1 MDISQP
7 GAFAKNY
14 KCPCCQNPWNQAD
27 SNVEISSPSQV
38 ACSVCLTD
46 NKGYQGINPANFD
59 NTVPIGENFF
69 LWSNGGW
76 KKNNPIPAEYSSWN
90 TFTVLRDL
98 NLERLKELLEELSTS
113 SSDQSGENK
122 EDFRKVRDFFQC
134 FMNEKQIEKDSLQPL
149 LPILEL
155 CCDITKDP
163 TSVIAQLHSLYGV
176 NVFFSLSSMP
186 DKANSDFSIA
196 SLYQSGLGL
205 PDRDYYFDAD
215 KADKRAK
222 YLQYIEDLFELVE
235 SSFSSVGNEGEA
247 DGGEKKS
254 SSFSFLSSL
263 NSKEIAKAI
272 LAFETSLASLHLTR
286 TASRDPTLTYNK
298 MTINELITLTSSNYD
313 LHWSN
318 YLTYGSSPRLPFSWL
333 QYFQS
338 IGKSADILGDIN
350 LYSKTLISKFPSLI
364 ENHSTI
370 LPFYCFF
377 HVINSFSSHLPAA
390 FVNLSFHFYDKE
402 LKGTTELFP
411 RWKRGLFALEST
423 LGEALGKLYIA
434 KYFPLDYKEKA
445 LFIVESVRSA
455 LNERLKEIEWMSNE
469 TKQEAFI
476 KMNKFKVKIG
486 FPDIWKD
493 YSQLVIR
500 NDHYHIKNVISSKQF
515 EFQIEL
521 SRMNAPTDKQ
531 RWFMTPQT
539 VNAYYHPSLNE
550 IVFPAAI
557 LQPPFFDS
565 EADLAVQ
572 YGSLGAVVGHE
583 MTHGFDD
590 QVFSLVFFSFCPFDC
605 IVSFSLVTQGR
616 KYDSKGNLR
625 DWWTASD
632 GDEYE
637 RRAKVMIQQ
646 AEKYEV
652 YGLKLN
658 GKLTCGENI
667 ADLGGVKLALK
678 ALQTYL
684 AQQEKEGSSS
694 VSLINGFTPVQR
706 LFLAWSQS
714 WRENVRKERAVQ
726 MVTIDPHGPNELRCN
741 GTLSN
746 IQEFYEVESTLR

>member
-1 MDISQP
+1 MDITQP

-38 ACSVCLTD
+38 ACNTCLTD
-46 NKGYQGINPANFD
+46 NKGYKGIDPANFD
-59 NTVPIGENFF
+59 NSIPIGENFF

-76 KKNNPIPAEYSSWN
+76 KTNNPIPAEYSSWN

-98 NLERLKELLEELSTS
+98 NLERLKELLEGLS
-113 SSDQSGENK
+113 SSSTDQSGENK

-134 FMNEKQIEKDSLQPL
+134 FMDDKKIEKDSLSPL
-149 LPILEL
+149 LPVLDL
-155 CCDITKDP
+155 CSNITKDP
-163 TSVIAQLHSLYGV
+163 TNVIAQLHSLYGV
-176 NVFFSLSSMP
+176 NVFFSLSSTP
-186 DKANSDFSIA
+186 DKANSDFTIA

-222 YLQYIEDLFELVE
+222 YLQYIEDLFELVKRSLSSLEKE
-235 SSFSSVGNEGEA
+235 STTEG
-247 DGGEKKS
+247 GKKPS
-254 SSFSFLSSL
+254 YFEFLSSL
-263 NSKEIAKAI
+263 NSKEIAKEI
-272 LAFETSLASLHLTR
+272 LTFETSLASFHLTR

-313 LHWSN
+313 LNWSN
-318 YLTYGSSPRLPFSWL
+318 YLTYGNSPRLPFSWL
-333 QYFQS
+333 NYFQTV
-338 IGKSADILGDIN
+338 GKSSDVLGDIN

-364 ENHSTI
+364 ENNSSI

-377 HVINSFSSHLPAA
+377 HVINSFSSHLSDP
-390 FVNLSFHFYDKE
+390 FVNLSFQFYDKE

-411 RWKRGLFALEST
+411 RWKRGLFALENA

-469 TKQEAFI
+469 TKQEAFL

-486 FPDIWKD
+486 FPDSWKD
-493 YSQLVIR
+493 YSKLIIR
-500 NDHYHIKNVISSKQF
+500 NDHYHIKNIISSKQF

-590 QVFSLVFFSFCPFDC
+590 QVIYISFLFNPSFLYSL
-605 IVSFSLVTQGR
+605 
-616 KYDSKGNLR
+616 
-625 DWWTASD
+625 
-632 GDEYE
+632 
-637 RRAKVMIQQ
+637 
-646 AEKYEV
+646 
-652 YGLKLN
+652 
-658 GKLTCGENI
+658 
-667 ADLGGVKLALK
+667 
-678 ALQTYL
+678 YL
-684 AQQEKEGSSS
+684 
-694 VSLINGFTPVQR
+694 SLITG
-706 LFLAWSQS
+706 S
-714 WRENVRKERAVQ
+714 
-726 MVTIDPHGPNELRCN
+726 
-741 GTLSN
+741 
-746 IQEFYEVESTLR
+746 